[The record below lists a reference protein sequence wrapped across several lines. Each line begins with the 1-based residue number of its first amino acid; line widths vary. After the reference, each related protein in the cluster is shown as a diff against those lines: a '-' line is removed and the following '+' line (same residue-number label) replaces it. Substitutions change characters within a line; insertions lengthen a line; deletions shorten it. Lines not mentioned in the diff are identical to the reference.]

1 MAELLVIKSGFD
13 GCYDALIALSARLC
27 ETSGFTIDA
36 TEDTSMT
43 GDRER
48 QCYDELLKMF
58 SILAALAGET
68 AQDVKLTK
76 ARYVL
81 ADGGGSR

>member
-1 MAELLVIKSGFD
+1 MAELHVIKSGFD
-13 GCYDALIALSARLC
+13 SCYDALTALSTRLR
-27 ETSGFTIDA
+27 ETSSFSIEPSA
-36 TEDTSMT
+36 DTSMT
-43 GDRER
+43 GEKER

-58 SILAALAGET
+58 SDLAALADET

-81 ADGGGSR
+81 ADE